1 MCIAGI
7 FGGSKSGITAATTTI
22 FLESAYFS
30 PAWVR
35 KTSMQ
40 HQLKTDASFRFERGA
55 DPEGGVAA
63 IKRAAAMICEI
74 SGGHVSSELVDVYPN
89 KQVPATFTV
98 KKKNLDR
105 LIGKEIPAGEVHA
118 ILERL
123 DIQVSDKKPDSFQV
137 SVPTYRVEVKQEADI
152 VEEVLRIY
160 GFNNIP
166 LAPHAGSTFIS
177 EFPAKDPGKY
187 RRSIGELLVANGYFE
202 IMTNSLTNAAYYERH
217 SLATGLELV
226 PILNKLSEE
235 LGVMRATMLF
245 SGLEVCAF
253 NINRKQKNLKLFE
266 FGKIYGR
273 KGQGY
278 HEAERLAIFLSGQ
291 VESDTWQRPARSIS
305 YSDLSQAVADILD
318 KSAIRGHQLSP
329 LDDPMFEYGMCIVSG
344 KLEIGRMGKVKQSF
358 QKDFGLKQEIF
369 YADIDAALLFNAAS
383 PKFDVQEVPRFP
395 EVRRDLSIVLDK
407 QVTYREIEELVR
419 NTEKRLIKDII
430 VFDVYEGD
438 KIQQGKKAYALG
450 FTLLDESKTL
460 TDEEIDRTMNKL
472 IGAFEDKMKAV
483 IRK

>member
-1 MCIAGI
+1 
-7 FGGSKSGITAATTTI
+7 
-22 FLESAYFS
+22 
-30 PAWVR
+30 VR
-35 KTSMQ
+35 S
-40 HQLKTDASFRFERGA
+40 
-55 DPEGGVAA
+55 
-63 IKRAAAMICEI
+63 
-74 SGGHVSSELVDVYPN
+74 
-89 KQVPATFTV
+89 PATFTV

-105 LIGKEIPAGEVHA
+105 LIGKEIPAGEVYA

-123 DIQVSDKKPDSFQV
+123 DIQVSDKKPDSFLV
-137 SVPTYRVEVKQEADI
+137 SVPTYRVEVKLEADI

-177 EFPAKDPGKY
+177 GFPAKDPGK
-187 RRSIGELLVANGYFE
+187 
-202 IMTNSLTNAAYYERH
+202 AYYERH
-217 SLATGLELV
+217 KLATGLELV

-253 NINRKQKNLKLFE
+253 NINRKQRNLKLFE

-278 HEAERLAIFLSGQ
+278 HESERLAIFLSGQ
-291 VESDTWQRPARSIS
+291 AESDTWQRPARAIT

-318 KSAIRGHQLSP
+318 KSAIRSHQLSP